1 MKKKMLILFT
11 GQPRLLNEMLPI
23 HVKYYFDFK
32 KIIES
37 DIKFKDLDL
46 EIDYKYTLWSS
57 VDSAPQWSLPHNH
70 VSDRVDENFI
80 KDTIKNFHISHI
92 GKEPIIEIYNNDC
105 VREFLQELT
114 DEMPE
119 NFRMAYL
126 HNFTGSVSQFLIRE
140 RSVNNIENYDFVIMT
155 RTDVALSGRA
165 VNYCFRNIVESILSP
180 ENILVRN
187 KGKHVIEHYFYVTT
201 LHYDSYLTLASGD
214 ITFVGDGKAMSLL
227 FLDYQKKLKERFY
240 EIFFGSKLQF
250 PDIGGPHIFLLL
262 HLTGNLGKNLIAD
275 VNLEEETKIHTVS
288 VRDNFEGLKGYIV
301 KVIRLSDTVTD
312 NWPKTLKDVNLEE
325 IVAAWDFK

>member
-1 MKKKMLILFT
+1 MKKKILILFT
-11 GQPRLLNEMLPI
+11 GQPRLLREMLPI
-23 HVKYYFDFK
+23 HVKYYFDLK

-57 VDSAPQWSLPHNH
+57 VDNAPQWSLLPNH
-70 VSDRVDENFI
+70 ISDLVDENFI

-92 GKEPIIEIYNNDC
+92 GKEPKIEIYSNDC

-140 RSVNNIENYDFVIMT
+140 RSVNNIEDYDFVIMT

-165 VNYCFRNIVESILSP
+165 INHFFKNIVESILSP

-187 KGKHVIEHYFYVTT
+187 KNRIIEHYFYVTT
-201 LHYDSYLTLASGD
+201 MYYDTHLTFSCGD
-214 ITFVGDGKAMSLL
+214 ITFIGDGKAMSLL

-250 PDIGGPHIFLLL
+250 PAIGGPHIFLLL
-262 HLTGNLGKNLIAD
+262 HLTGNLSKNLIDD
-275 VNLEEETKIHTVS
+275 VNLEEESKIHTVT
-288 VRDNFEGLKGYIV
+288 VRDNFDVFKGYIV
-301 KVIRLSDTVTD
+301 KVIRLSDTETD
-312 NWPKTLKDVNLEE
+312 NWPKTLEDVNLEE